1 MYFKAAFLLS
11 VRDFEYIHKT
21 NTDDLLTSF
30 NNGRFNFFSMSQS
43 VILATSKGGTDVAEG
58 FLLAVVT
65 RWAHSMFLMI
75 FSDDF

>member
-1 MYFKAAFLLS
+1 MA
-11 VRDFEYIHKT
+11 
-21 NTDDLLTSF
+21 DLI
-30 NNGRFNFFSMSQS
+30 FFSISQS

-65 RWAHSMFLMI
+65 RWARSMFLMI